1 MRVGENRE
9 VQVRPACE
17 QLLGVLRLGPLG
29 AVEHGP
35 VAGVV
40 REPAGQLVCDP
51 GAHVGMQHPERPNR
65 RPVTRDPVHD
75 AGAPVLLGQPVAVGY
90 EGAASRHVELGFPR
104 MEGDAQVVDEE
115 VAAPAV
121 VIAAHERDRHA
132 ARPQGVE
139 LRDGAEVTAR
149 DNPAI
154 LEPEIEQVAVD
165 EKGDLFDFWFE
176 YGSVIPRRHFGT
188 VAKLHALRARG
199 VPITFVG
206 GNHDR
211 WGGDFLIHDLGIA
224 FHPGE
229 AELDVAGRRAFVAHG
244 DGLTEQ
250 HWSARVMHRITRH
263 RATIRAFRML
273 HPDVGS
279 WIAHQL
285 SRKLADNT
293 RDRAVLDRAERA
305 QAQYAQ
311 QLLGRRPDLEL
322 VILAHT
328 HRPAL
333 SQLPNGRAYLNPGA
347 FLDGGR
353 YAVVTKNNVELN
365 TFH

>member
-1 MRVGENRE
+1 VNSWNGTS
-9 VQVRPACE
+9 
-17 QLLGVLRLGPLG
+17 LG
-29 AVEHGP
+29 AVP
-35 VAGVV
+35 LPASRVVVVA
-40 REPAGQLVCDP
+40 D
-51 GAHVGMQHPERPNR
+51 AH
-65 RPVTRDPVHD
+65 
-75 AGAPVLLGQPVAVGY
+75 LGQVPPAVAT
-90 EGAASRHVELGFPR
+90 GFHRFLDAVPDL
-104 MEGDAQVVDEE
+104 GDALL
-115 VAAPAV
+115 
-121 VIAAHERDRHA
+121 I
-132 ARPQGVE
+132 
-139 LRDGAEVTAR
+139 
-149 DNPAI
+149 N
-154 LEPEIEQVAVD
+154 
-165 EKGDLFDFWFE
+165 GDLFDFWFE

-188 VAKLHALRARG
+188 VAKLHALRTRG

-211 WGGDFLIHDLGIA
+211 WGGDFLVHDLGIS

-250 HWSARVMHRITRH
+250 HWSARVMHRVTRH
-263 RATIRAFRML
+263 AVTIRAFRML
-273 HPDVGS
+273 HPDAGF

-305 QAQYAQ
+305 QGQYAER
-311 QLLGRRPDLEL
+311 LLARRPDLEL

-333 SQLPNGRAYLNPGA
+333 AQLPNGRAYLNPGA
-347 FLDGGR
+347 FLNDGR
-353 YAVVTKNNVELN
+353 YAIVTRDNVELK

>member
-1 MRVGENRE
+1 VPFPASRV
-9 VQVRPACE
+9 VV
-17 QLLGVLRLGPLG
+17 
-29 AVEHGP
+29 
-35 VAGVV
+35 VA
-40 REPAGQLVCDP
+40 D
-51 GAHVGMQHPERPNR
+51 AH
-65 RPVTRDPVHD
+65 
-75 AGAPVLLGQPVAVGY
+75 LGQVPPEVAT
-90 EGAASRHVELGFPR
+90 GFHRFLDAVPDL
-104 MEGDAQVVDEE
+104 GDALLID
-115 VAAPAV
+115 
-121 VIAAHERDRHA
+121 
-132 ARPQGVE
+132 
-139 LRDGAEVTAR
+139 
-149 DNPAI
+149 
-154 LEPEIEQVAVD
+154 
-165 EKGDLFDFWFE
+165 GDLFDFWFE

-188 VAKLHALRARG
+188 VAKLHALRTRG

-229 AELDVAGRRAFVAHG
+229 TELDVAGRRAFVAHG

-250 HWSARVMHRITRH
+250 HWSARVMHQVTRH
-263 RATIRAFRML
+263 RVTIRAFRAL

-333 SQLPNGRAYLNPGA
+333 AQLPNGRAYLNPGA
-347 FLDGGR
+347 FLDDGR
-353 YAVVTKNNVELN
+353 YAIVTRDNVELK
-365 TFH
+365 TFQ